1 MPLSLE
7 ERIFLVKEVYSH
19 GGKYSKEVQN
29 IFKEKFGE
37 ERLPDRHCVVALM
50 KKFEQT
56 GSVQDRLRSGRPS
69 VINNEAPSQINLIGA
84 RINRLDVF
92 YRKLVCH

>member
-7 ERIFLVKEVYSH
+7 ERIFRRAVKEVYSH
-19 GGKYSKEVQN
+19 GGKYSKEVQH

-37 ERLPDRHCVVALM
+37 ERLPDRHCVVAVM

-56 GSVQDRLRSGRPS
+56 GS
-69 VINNEAPSQINLIGA
+69 
-84 RINRLDVF
+84 
-92 YRKLVCH
+92 KLL